1 MIARRSVATAMSC
14 RTSSIIRLVRAYGEV
29 GASGSSSVTSKS
41 SLIAYSEAEDE
52 KTTRGLPRLTS
63 WSNSSSDFATLS
75 R

>member
-1 MIARRSVATAMSC
+1 MIARRSVAAAMSS
-14 RTSSIIRLVRAYGEV
+14 RTCSIIRLVRAYGEV

-41 SLIAYSEAEDE
+41 SLIAYSDADDE
-52 KTTRGLPRLTS
+52 NSTRGLPSCSS